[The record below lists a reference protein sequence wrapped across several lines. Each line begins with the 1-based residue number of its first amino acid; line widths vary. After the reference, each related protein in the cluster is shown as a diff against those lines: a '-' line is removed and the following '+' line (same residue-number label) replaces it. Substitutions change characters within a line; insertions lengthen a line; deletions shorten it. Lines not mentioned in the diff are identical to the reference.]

1 MEDFLRDEAARTLGL
16 EYSVQPLHLSCA
28 EPAKIVTTLLSLPCY
43 VWMGQYAMQSLFWA
57 REDISVAAW
66 PHRASNQQIKLA
78 DTI

>member
-1 MEDFLRDEAARTLGL
+1 MEDFLCDEAARTLRL

-28 EPAKIVTTLLSLPCY
+28 EPANIETTYYYLRHVMYGWGS
-43 VWMGQYAMQSLFWA
+43 MQSLFWA
-57 REDISVAAW
+57 LEDISVAAW